1 MTNERN
7 TNWFD
12 ETGHLTRE
20 GFDAL
25 IDRDDAAVE
34 ADVRTHLTA
43 CATCREHLAELQV
56 TVNLL
61 GALPDPVPGRS
72 FQIEV
77 PKPAPAAPPPIVDGN
92 PGIGGRLRSVLMPAL
107 PALRAATLG
116 VFLLFVAATAGD
128 QWTGRNGNESTR
140 DSAPAASTIL
150 STEVATFP
158 AETESLEVD
167 GDTSTNRSAVTDA
180 AASDQEEEAPPALGS
195 GAESTESEAAA
206 DSAAFDSA
214 PAAAMPQ
221 EAQVSATGPAGLL
234 QETVSATVAPATPL
248 PPSPTATPVVESG
261 DDGAA
266 QADSWSGWQV
276 AQAILL
282 ALLGLLLV
290 TLLWL
295 RWSNRRKL

>member
-25 IDRDDAAVE
+25 IDRDDRAVE
-34 ADVRTHLTA
+34 AEVRAHLTA
-43 CATCREHLAELQV
+43 CADCREHLAELQV

-61 GALPDPVPGRS
+61 GALPDPVPARS

-77 PKPAPAAPPPIVDGN
+77 PKPAPAAPPPIIAGS

-128 QWTGRNGNESTR
+128 QWSGRNGNESTR
-140 DSAPAASTIL
+140 DSAPAASTTL
-150 STEVATFP
+150 STEAATLP
-158 AETESLEVD
+158 AETESLEAD
-167 GDTSTNRSAVTDA
+167 GDTSANRSAVTDA
-180 AASDQEEEAPPALGS
+180 AASDQEEAAEPALGG

-214 PAAAMPQ
+214 PAAMPQ
-221 EAQVSATGPAGLL
+221 EAQVSATGPAGLQ
-234 QETVSATVAPATPL
+234 QEAASATVAPATPL
-248 PPSPTATPVVESG
+248 PPSPTATPVAESG
-261 DDGAA
+261 DDGAT
-266 QADSWSGWQV
+266 QTDGWSGWQV
-276 AQAILL
+276 AQAVLL

-295 RWSNRRKL
+295 RWSNRQKL